1 MSLQNFPKAQPGE
14 LLGNVLARSA
24 HQLGLAED
32 KTVLEVLFGSHNIV
46 PSALLQGHIWQLLSR
61 VGHIWQTS
69 PEQLLQE
76 HSILPVFRPFIDNA
90 HYQSIQLD
98 LISAKTNPASFR
110 SGINAS
116 IIRWPT
122 HYLAC
127 PVCWHEQKQSLGF
140 TYWQRLFQCPGVDC
154 CPVHQCRLVT
164 TTLPLQP
171 SRRHHITCTHEAGT
185 LSAVSLAASDL
196 EIQLSRHIQQL
207 MEYNGETPD
216 IKQWSNFYSQLAKEL
231 SYIHKGCIDHQRI
244 RSKIVQH
251 WGIDWL
257 DRHGLTLEKENN
269 WLLAMFRQHRRA
281 FSYLQHLTCW
291 MALIDRPFELQKIIE
306 EACFASG
313 TARTK
318 RTYTSPNAERRKD
331 EYRQLWM
338 EQLKQFETLK
348 EIRAT
353 REGSRIHSW
362 LYRYDQEWLMTH
374 KLPKLRQTRT
384 QKVDWL
390 VRDKQLV
397 RSLLY
402 TKCRTDEVLELPR
415 KSVAWYAQQVQARA
429 IWDRH
434 KQKLPL
440 CRAFMARYAE
450 SIDEY
455 QARRLVCVMIRLIK
469 SRRNNIARSEIERI
483 VGINKE
489 RCRRATRRIIE
500 CDLPT
505 WQSYQ
510 EIPNQH
516 QA

>member
-1 MSLQNFPKAQPGE
+1 MPLQNFPKALPDE
-14 LLGNVLARSA
+14 LLGSLLARSA
-24 HQLGLAED
+24 KQLSIKDD
-32 KTVLEVLFGSHNIV
+32 KVALELFFGSRNVV
-46 PSALLQGHIWQLLSR
+46 PSALLQGHIWQLLNR
-61 VGHIWQTS
+61 VGHIWLTS

-90 HYQSIQLD
+90 HYQSILLD
-98 LISAKTNPASFR
+98 LIRAKTNPASFR

-122 HYLAC
+122 HYRVC

-164 TTLPLQP
+164 TILPLQP
-171 SRRHHITCTHEAGT
+171 SRRHHITGAHEAGT
-185 LSAVSLAASDL
+185 LSVVSLAASDV
-196 EIQLSRHIQQL
+196 EIKLSGHIQQL
-207 MEYNGETPD
+207 MDYKGKTPD

-231 SYIHKGCIDHQRI
+231 GYIHKGCIDHQRI
-244 RSKIVQH
+244 KSKVAQF
-251 WGIDWL
+251 WGKDWL
-257 DRHGLTLEKENN
+257 ERHGLTLEKENN
-269 WLLAMFRQHRRA
+269 WLLAIFRQHRRA

-291 MALIDRPFELQKIIE
+291 MALINRPFQIHEIVN
-306 EACFASG
+306 EACSAPA
-313 TARTK
+313 TDRTK
-318 RTYTSPNAERRKD
+318 RTYTSPNAERRKH
-331 EYRQLWM
+331 EYRQLWI

-348 EIRAT
+348 EMRAT
-353 REGSRIHSW
+353 REGSRIYSW
-362 LYRYDQEWLMTH
+362 LYRYDQEWLMRH
-374 KLPKLRQTRT
+374 KLPKLRQPRT

-402 TKCRTDEVLELPR
+402 TKCRTDEDLELPR

-429 IWDRH
+429 IWNRH

-440 CRAFMARYAE
+440 CRAFMERYAE

-455 QARRLVCVMIRLIK
+455 QTRRLASVMIRLIK

-500 CDLPT
+500 CDLPA

-510 EIPNQH
+510 EIPTQH